1 MATEKQMAF
10 FKSLYDEEAARH
22 AVLMERAKTYITV
35 ITIYI
40 GIVGLKV
47 GDLTALTKDFRVP
60 WALLLCIALAV
71 GAALLLTVMAI
82 RVREFEALV
91 EPEKA
96 AKELDAPNMTDEKF
110 FANRIADYVVATQV
124 NRKVVNDI
132 GFKLRLAV
140 MFLAGGVALHLFTV
154 LVALNSQ
161 APK

>member
-1 MATEKQMAF
+1 MASEKQMAF

-47 GDLTALTKDFRVP
+47 GDLKDLKAFGVP

-91 EPEKA
+91 EPEAA
-96 AKELDAPNMTDEKF
+96 AKELDAPGMTDDKF
-110 FANRIADYVVATQV
+110 FSNRIADYVVATQI

-161 APK
+161 ASR

>member
-1 MATEKQMAF
+1 MASEKQMAF

-47 GDLTALTKDFRVP
+47 GDLSTLTKDFKVP

-96 AKELDAPNMTDEKF
+96 AAELDQPGMTDEKF

-140 MFLAGGVALHLFTV
+140 MFLGGGVALHLFTV
-154 LVALNSQ
+154 LIALNSQ
-161 APK
+161 TPR